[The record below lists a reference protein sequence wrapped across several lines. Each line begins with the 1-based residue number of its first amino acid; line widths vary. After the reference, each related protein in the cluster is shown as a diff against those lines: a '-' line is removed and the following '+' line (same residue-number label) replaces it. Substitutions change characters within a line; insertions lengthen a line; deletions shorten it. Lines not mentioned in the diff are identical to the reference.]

1 MQHAIPQTRYAFYPH
16 RASVLHIP
24 IEHADDVNK
33 LFVIPPVVVRLAI
46 LSLLTASITQ
56 QYTMKRLSCVL

>member
-1 MQHAIPQTRYAFYPH
+1 MSFRKPCNMPFHKLVTPFT
-16 RASVLHIP
+16 LT
-24 IEHADDVNK
+24 ADDVNK